1 MAPPKFAP
9 DLNLPPRLQRRLDN
23 WRKDVPKWQH
33 QMYGPLNSYL
43 TIRFPPDKF
52 IVKPQCLLREEIATV
67 EEDWEEGVSMDSIDS
82 HGDTRLYPDFCID
95 QYWGADNDRNPR
107 ADVIRVI
114 IEVGSKET
122 GSIRKKTSK
131 NAIISQLRSYMQLAG
146 PQRWQGRLLG
156 VAMLGAE
163 VFLLEMRDSFPVKA
177 AFGIDIDPL
186 LMDISVIASSYERS
200 RIRLKGILDLP
211 RIRAYPKFLRRGTNI
226 PGIFGHER
234 AFEERWKTQSNLL
247 LLETNDTWRV
257 HTLKELALV
266 DVGWKAVFQAST
278 LPIGGT
284 GTTGTASFSTG
295 GIESA
300 GDS

>member
-9 DLNLPPRLQRRLDN
+9 DLDLPPRLQRRLDN

-43 TIRFPPDKF
+43 TIKFPPDKF

-82 HGDTRLYPDFCID
+82 HGQPVGDTRLFPDFCID

-131 NAIISQLRSYMQLAG
+131 NAIINQLRGYMQLAG

-163 VFLLEMRDSFPVKA
+163 VFLLEMRDVSAKEATTLSSRKNPCHRPQPVLSSKKSPWIKM
-177 AFGIDIDPL
+177 FDPRFEAE
-186 LMDISVIASSYERS
+186 MERMYQFS
-200 RIRLKGILDLP
+200 L
-211 RIRAYPKFLRRGTNI
+211 A
-226 PGIFGHER
+226 
-234 AFEERWKTQSNLL
+234 
-247 LLETNDTWRV
+247 ND
-257 HTLKELALV
+257 
-266 DVGWKAVFQAST
+266 
-278 LPIGGT
+278 
-284 GTTGTASFSTG
+284 
-295 GIESA
+295 
-300 GDS
+300 